1 MNYLGE
7 LFSRADSGNGAFLL
21 DFDNFHNVYNFI
33 GRFVERSGKDVQTVL
48 FTLSN
53 ADGAD
58 EPDTEEI
65 ETALD
70 MLDKAIYT
78 SLRRIDVSTR
88 YSSRQII
95 VLLIDANEEN
105 GDIVARRIISCFKK
119 LYVGGNIVIDYGLT
133 KMEGKM
139 IVHKQTQ

>member
-33 GRFVERSGKDVQTVL
+33 RRFVERSGRDVQTVL

-53 ADGAD
+53 TEGT

-65 ETALD
+65 ETALE

-95 VLLIDANEEN
+95 VLLIDANGEN
-105 GDIVARRIISCFKK
+105 GDLVAKRIISCFKK
-119 LYVGGNIVIDYGLT
+119 LYVGDDITIEYGIT

-139 IVHKQTQ
+139 IAQKQIQ